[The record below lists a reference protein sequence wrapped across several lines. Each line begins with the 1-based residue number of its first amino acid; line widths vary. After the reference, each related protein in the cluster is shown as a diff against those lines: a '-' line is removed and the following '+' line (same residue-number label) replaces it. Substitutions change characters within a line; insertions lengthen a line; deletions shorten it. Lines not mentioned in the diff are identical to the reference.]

1 MQRELKHNDRE
12 ILTGSDAKVKPC
24 AGISSTEV
32 NTTVGGDNGLVWGP
46 AALAAE
52 RQAKRKHMA
61 KFAQSRDT
69 WIRRN
74 KYFYDK
80 VKHLLR
86 FIIEPQKRVL
96 NIRCQTGHLLDA
108 VNPSRGVGVE
118 ISEEMVEVAKCAYPQ
133 FEFVQSD
140 SEAYQPSEKFD
151 YIIFSDVSDT
161 VDLQSSLVRLQA
173 ACLPHTRLVIY
184 TYNHLWRPALYLA
197 DRLGLRMP
205 RREPNWLSEHDLR
218 IFLGLS
224 GFELLY
230 VYYTVLFPKW
240 LPIISW
246 FFNQIIARLPVLRR
260 LCLIKILV
268 ARPVPSKRKP
278 QEVSVSVIVP
288 CKNEQGN
295 IEAAVTRIPEM
306 GKHTEMIFCDDKST
320 DGTAEEVRR
329 MQRDYPER
337 DIKLVEGPGICKA
350 DNVWTGFAAAS
361 GDVLMILDADLTVM
375 PEELPLFFNA
385 IVEGKGEFINGTRL
399 VYPMQKMAMNTLNM
413 IGNTF
418 FSKAFSFILGQPI
431 KDTLCGTKV
440 LWRQDWERIKPL
452 IGSWGAKDK
461 WGDYELLFGAAKRNL
476 RIHDLPIHYQ
486 ERRYGTT
493 KMVKVFWNGVNMLR
507 MCVAAWRKFKA
518 GF

>member
-1 MQRELKHNDRE
+1 MG
-12 ILTGSDAKVKPC
+12 IL
-24 AGISSTEV
+24 I
-32 NTTVGGDNGLVWGP
+32 GDDKEPVWGT
-46 AALAAE
+46 AALAVD
-52 RQAKRKHMA
+52 RQAKRKHMDRY
-61 KFAQSRDT
+61 AQSRHL
-69 WIRRN
+69 WIGRN
-74 KYFYDK
+74 KYFYNK
-80 VKHLLR
+80 VKCLLR
-86 FIIEPQKRVL
+86 FIIEPRKKVL
-96 NIRCQTGHLLDA
+96 NIRCQTGHLLAA

-118 ISEEMVEVAKCAYPQ
+118 ISEKMVAVAKRNYPQ
-133 FEFVQSD
+133 FEFIQSD
-140 SEAYQPSEKFD
+140 SEDYQSNEKFD
-151 YIIFSDVSDT
+151 YILFSDISDT
-161 VDLQSSLVRLQA
+161 VDLQSAFMHLGQA
-173 ACLPHTRLVIY
+173 CWRHTRLVIY
-184 TYNHLWRPALYLA
+184 TYNHLWRPILYLA

-205 RREPNWLSEHDLR
+205 QREPNWLSEHDLR
-218 IFLGLS
+218 IFLNLS
-224 GFELLY
+224 GFEPLY
-230 VYYTVLFPKW
+230 VYHTVLLPKW

-246 FFNQIIARLPVLRR
+246 FFNQIIARLPVLQR
-260 LCLIKILV
+260 LCMIKILV
-268 ARPVPSKRKP
+268 ARPALSKRKP

-288 CKNEQGN
+288 CKNEQDN

-306 GKHTEMIFCDDKST
+306 GKHTEIIFCDDKST

-350 DNVWTGFAAAS
+350 DNVWTGFAVAT

-440 LWRQDWERIKPL
+440 LWRLDWERIKPL
-452 IGSWGAKDK
+452 IGSWGAKDR
-461 WGDYELLFGAAKRNL
+461 WGDYELLFGAAKRGL
-476 RIHDLPIHYQ
+476 CIHDLPIHYQ

-493 KMVKVFWNGVNMLR
+493 KMVKVFWNGINMLW
-507 MCVAAWRKFKA
+507 MCIAAWRKFKA
-518 GF
+518 GY